1 MKKTAVIHQPDFI
14 PYLGFFQ
21 RLLSADVFVILD
33 DVQFLRRGWHH
44 RDKIKT
50 PNGEQWLSIGTV
62 KTAQATNINQIR
74 LSNTNWRQEH
84 LNILTQNYKKA
95 DFFHEIFP
103 IIKGI
108 YEQNH
113 LSLFDFNFNFLKILF
128 TLFDINVEI
137 EFSSTFDIHTTS
149 NQRIVDILNVV
160 HATHYLSGIGA
171 RNYYDPKPYKQ
182 AGISVIWQAF
192 EHPIYPQLYGQ
203 FIPYLSCI
211 DILFNCGIIKSREI
225 LRSCK

>member
-1 MKKTAVIHQPDFI
+1 MKKTVVIHQPDFI
-14 PYLGFFQ
+14 PYLGFFH
-21 RLLSADVFVILD
+21 RLLRTDVFVILD

-50 PNGEQWLSIGTV
+50 PMGEQWLSIGVV
-62 KTAQATNINQIR
+62 KTVQTTNINQIM

-84 LNILTQNYKKA
+84 LNILTQNYKRA
-95 DFFHEIFP
+95 EYFNEVFP

-108 YEQNH
+108 YEQSY
-113 LSLFDFNFNFLKILF
+113 LSLFEFNFNFLKVLF
-128 TLFDINVEI
+128 TLFDINVKI

-149 NQRIVDILNVV
+149 NQRIVDILNAVQ
-160 HATHYLSGIGA
+160 ATHYLSGIGA
-171 RNYYDPKPYKQ
+171 RNYYDPKPYEQ
-182 AGISVIWQAF
+182 AGINVIWQAF
-192 EHPIYPQLYGQ
+192 EHPIYPQLYGN